1 MEGPD
6 FYERMGG
13 LVVVNGEERIKNF

>member
-13 LVVVNGEERIKNF
+13 LVVVGGEEKIKNF